1 MHVLIIYNPD
11 LKLSQFAPI
20 LKDFSK

>member
-11 LKLSQFAPI
+11 PKLSQFAPI